1 MYPNY
6 DYERFESKI
15 NEALAW
21 IEESELMPSE
31 TKEHFQSLVHSLS
44 EQAEE
49 ATYDGPVYA
58 GGNEYI
64 IAAELSAEGA
74 EPQTT
79 VPYPVD
85 YTAKEQYW
93 PDRQPKV
100 EEMVT
105 SPLMPGEI
113 MKLTWANGD
122 DYDGL
127 SYRVGV
133 ERKLRK
139 AIVDY
144 LKKLGLW
151 DIIHETMYDNPLQ
164 EDSTRFHRLPSP
176 YDPSR
181 TMTWGIKRPAN
192 YDGTAVSLA
201 YRQVLIVFRLK
212 FTSTSPTCTG
222 LTPDASL
229 PWKTATEPWQMLALM
244 MSLPRSES
252 S

>member
-1 MYPNY
+1 MPKKNLPASWVHRTLGKLNLNIFDSTRMYTNY
-6 DYERFESKI
+6 DYDQFESKLKD
-15 NEALAW
+15 ALAW
-21 IEESELMPSE
+21 IEDSELMTSE
-31 TKEHFQSLVHSLS
+31 TKEHFESLVHSLS

-49 ATYDGPVYA
+49 ATEDGPVYA

-64 IAAELSAEGA
+64 IAAEISAEDVEA
-74 EPQTT
+74 RTT

-85 YTAKEQYW
+85 YATKERYW
-93 PDRQPKV
+93 PDRQPEV

-105 SPLMPGEI
+105 TPLVPGEI

-133 ERKLRK
+133 ERKLQK

-181 TMTWGIKRPAN
+181 TMTWGVKRPSN
-192 YDGTAVSLA
+192 YDESAVSLA
-201 YRQVLIVFRLK
+201 SSAAFDRL
-212 FTSTSPTCTG
+212 SSQN
-222 LTPDASL
+222 L
-229 PWKTATEPWQMLALM
+229 PSVRHALV
-244 MSLPRSES
+244 
-252 S
+252 